1 MAGVELKGVDP
12 WAGINAGG
20 AATGA
25 AGVAGAAAA
34 MSNPFTAGL
43 QIMSM
48 IGGLSSPSVNISK
61 AGANAMG
68 QSGLGFFDGEN
79 SGGIDSGFSFGKP
92 YHVAI
97 AAVVVVL
104 GVYAIKKF
112 KRG

>member
-25 AGVAGAAAA
+25 AGAAAA

-48 IGGLSSPSVNISK
+48 LGGLGGQSVNISK
-61 AGANAMG
+61 AGANT
-68 QSGLGFFDGEN
+68 QSGLGFFGSET
-79 SGGIDSGFSFGKP
+79 SGGIESGFSFGNP
-92 YHVAI
+92 YHVAV
-97 AAVVVVL
+97 AAVAVVL